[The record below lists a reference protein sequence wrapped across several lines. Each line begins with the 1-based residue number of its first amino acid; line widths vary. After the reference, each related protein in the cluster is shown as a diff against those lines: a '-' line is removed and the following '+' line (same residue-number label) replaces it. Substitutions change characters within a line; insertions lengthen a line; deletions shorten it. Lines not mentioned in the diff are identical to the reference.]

1 MAHYKP
7 SIPALLSPRAAR
19 NALLRPHTSSD
30 GTFHSATYLS
40 TESVAELDIPEMQHM
55 LDALA
60 RKADIL
66 AALDNF
72 RTLADPTQTPE
83 ARALAFKDR
92 YNKAMK
98 TITDLARST
107 AAKLMD
113 DRAAL
118 RREAYNRAGLLA
130 DYGNRSELL
139 AVLRGMSER
148 DRNAAIDAAIKRAD
162 RQILSALHN
171 AHELLVGPTSIPV
184 RSLIEQ
190 FVSETAPVETLK
202 VAKLDEAESYLTM
215 AYEAVARTAEEMR
228 DLPAEE
234 RGERGVQAAKEAEA
248 ALALALSDLHP
259 GEKVGDAQVAT

>member
-1 MAHYKP
+1 MAPYRP
-7 SIPALLSPRAAR
+7 TIPALLSPRAAR
-19 NALLRPHTSSD
+19 NALLRPHTPGD
-30 GTFHSATYLS
+30 GTFHSAVYTA
-40 TESVAELDIPEMQHM
+40 TDGVPELDIPEMKHM

-60 RKADIL
+60 RKSDIL

-92 YNKAMK
+92 YNKAMG
-98 TITDLARST
+98 TVTELARST

-118 RREAYNRAGLLA
+118 RREAYGKAGLTV

-148 DRNAAIDAAIKRAD
+148 DRNAAIDAAIKRGD

-171 AHELLVGPTSIPV
+171 AHELLVGPTSIPIK
-184 RSLIEQ
+184 SLIEQ
-190 FVSETAPVETLK
+190 FVAEAAPVETLK
-202 VAKLDEAESYLTM
+202 VAKLDEAEAYLEM
-215 AYEAVARTAEEMR
+215 AYSAVAKTAEEMR

-234 RGERGVQAAKEAEA
+234 RGERGAQAAKEAEA

-259 GEKVGDAQVAT
+259 GEKVGDAA